1 MAEKSIHHLPLLTKV
16 NFQNWKNIM
25 FSYCLERNL
34 DDHLLSD
41 LVKEEKDAVAKIS
54 LQDKKAAA
62 AGILGR
68 NLGVENY
75 AKFITEDNRKQPH
88 LIWSALIDHFQSDTS
103 QNHAVVYRDF
113 LSIKYTSS
121 LEQFITDVDVG
132 ISNLRSVGIKIV
144 KMEKATIDE
153 TLLAEYIVNLLPQK
167 FENSKEIIT
176 TKRPLDIDMV
186 RSYLNSKQLSTA
198 GIPANS
204 VAVDPVKAIWFEK
217 EG

>member
-121 LEQFITDVDVG
+121 LEQFITDVDCDLREPHTHRHIQNRSLVG
-132 ISNLRSVGIKIV
+132 MCPPSMTGLDRSSMGVLTPINDWSKPVISGSVSGC
-144 KMEKATIDE
+144 
-153 TLLAEYIVNLLPQK
+153 
-167 FENSKEIIT
+167 
-176 TKRPLDIDMV
+176 
-186 RSYLNSKQLSTA
+186 
-198 GIPANS
+198 
-204 VAVDPVKAIWFEK
+204 
-217 EG
+217 